1 MSLNSRLEYLAVK
14 LKEYGKASRKE
25 RSALLDEM
33 VRTTGMNRKYVIQ
46 LMNKGGLTRGR
57 RQRERGRTYGEE
69 VEAAVLFVAECLDF
83 ICGKR
88 LRPALLCTALSLER
102 HGEMILCDETKASLA
117 KISASTIDRI
127 YARNRE
133 RVVRRLPRRKPTRP
147 SQISQVVPMYPIPW
161 GETEPGH
168 LEIDLVHHCGRKTE
182 GDYVY
187 TMQAIDVA
195 TGWSERH
202 ALLGK
207 STLVMKDALEV
218 MNHRLPFPVR
228 EVHTDNGSE
237 FLNEPML
244 RFWQQMVPSALVSR
258 NRPWRKNDSRFV
270 EQKNFTLVR
279 SYVGYKR
286 YDSVAQTWALN
297 LLYERLGLY
306 YNLFQ
311 PVMRIEKKIL
321 IEREGRSH
329 VKRLYDEPRTPLDR
343 LAEANVLSS
352 EQTASIHQLR
362 DAINLRTLKAEI
374 EELIGEIKDLPN
386 APANEPEDVWHTLSK
401 YRPKVKKGEWV
412 PRLDYQMR
420 QPSS

>member
-1 MSLNSRLEYLAVK
+1 MSCSSRREYLAVK
-14 LKEYGKASRKE
+14 QKEYLGASRRE
-25 RSALLDEM
+25 RSAILDEM
-33 VRTTGMNRKYVIQ
+33 VKTTTMNRKYLIQ
-46 LMNKGGLTRGR
+46 LMGGELR
-57 RQRERGRTYGEE
+57 RKPRRRERGRTYGEE
-69 VEAAVLFVAECLDF
+69 VEEAVLFVAESLDF

-88 LRPALLCTALSLER
+88 LQPVLLFTARNLAR
-102 HGEMILCDETKASLA
+102 HGEMTLSAETQASLA

-133 RVVRRLPRRKPTRP
+133 RAVKRLPRRKPTRP
-147 SQISQVVPMYPIPW
+147 SHVSQAVPMSIIPW
-161 GETEPGH
+161 DEPEPGH
-168 LEIDLVHHCGRKTE
+168 LEIDLVHHSGRKTE

-187 TMQAIDVA
+187 TMQAIDVT

-202 ALLGK
+202 ALLGR
-207 STLVMKDALEV
+207 STLIMKDALGV

-244 RFWQQMVPSALVSR
+244 RFWQQLVPSAILSR

-286 YDSVAQTWALN
+286 YDSVAQTWAMN

-311 PVMRIEKKIL
+311 PVMRIEQKIL
-321 IEREGRSH
+321 IEQEGKLS
-329 VKRLYDEPRTPLDR
+329 VKRIYDEPRTPLER
-343 LAEANVLSS
+343 LADAKVLSS
-352 EQTASIHQLR
+352 EQIESIRQRR
-362 DAINLRTLKAEI
+362 DAINVRMLKHEI
-374 EELIGEIKDLPN
+374 EELITEIKKLPN
-386 APANEPEDVWHTLSK
+386 ALPNEQEDIWLTLSK
-401 YRPKVKKGEWV
+401 YRPRIRKGEWV
-412 PRLDYQMR
+412 PQ
-420 QPSS
+420 